1 MTQIHDYYANPEQL
15 LQAVLN
21 ILVWHPHQTDVA
33 TINNKVGYIKYSWP
47 QKFFQAEKCFLISF
61 FLCNCHC
68 VGCVGSEL
76 HNDSNLKNNQTI

>member
-47 QKFFQAEKCFLISF
+47 QKFFQAEK
-61 FLCNCHC
+61 
-68 VGCVGSEL
+68 
-76 HNDSNLKNNQTI
+76 